1 MATRLGVIGM
11 GCISISTSFVQ
22 IVQQV
27 PLSLSIGSTS
37 VIGNLIGENDAKLG
51 KVVAVVTYL
60 HGALFSTLISVFTY
74 VYAAEIA
81 SIYTK
86 SPEMLEE
93 LEGVFQALSLQI
105 AFVSQVFCL

>member
-11 GCISISTSFVQ
+11 GCISISTSYVQ

-37 VIGNLIGENDAKLG
+37 VIGNLIGENDPKLG
-51 KVVAVVTYL
+51 KFVAAVTYL
-60 HGALFSTLISVFTY
+60 EGVLFSTLISAFTY
-74 VYAAEIA
+74 IYSAEIA

-86 SPEMLEE
+86 SPEMLQE
-93 LEGVFQALSLQI
+93 LEGVF
-105 AFVSQVFCL
+105 